1 MVIVLLVLGSYLIAP
16 LITLII
22 MSFNV
27 APDVLVPPY
36 EFGLTNWLAAWQ
48 QPLLLESLWNS
59 FVIWFLTVVISLP
72 IAVAIAWV
80 LARGKIR
87 WSSGLEYMF
96 WVAFMFPTLSST
108 LGWMMILDPEVGYAN
123 QLLKSLGLVDEGP
136 FNIFSVP
143 GIVWARLM
151 SDGIAYKVMLL

>member
-80 LARGKIR
+80 LAARQNPMVVGARVHVLGSVHVPNAFIDSWLDDDPGPRSWLRQSIAQESRSRRRGTLSTYLVCR
-87 WSSGLEYMF
+87 ASSGRDSCRT
-96 WVAFMFPTLSST
+96 VSPT
-108 LGWMMILDPEVGYAN
+108 
-123 QLLKSLGLVDEGP
+123 
-136 FNIFSVP
+136 
-143 GIVWARLM
+143 R
-151 SDGIAYKVMLL
+151 